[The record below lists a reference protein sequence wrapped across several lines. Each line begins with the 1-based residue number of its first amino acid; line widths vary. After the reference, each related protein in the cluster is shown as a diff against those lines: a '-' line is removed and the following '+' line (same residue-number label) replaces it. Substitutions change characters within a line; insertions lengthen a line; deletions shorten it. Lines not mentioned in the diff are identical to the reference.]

1 MTNRSR
7 FEIIYLLIGN
17 EPTTIER
24 KIDYGIRKSRK
35 EKQLAPKI
43 KEVLKKYGMKG
54 TISVNNHSTL
64 VVTIKEGKL
73 DMISAKNE
81 AMMASN
87 HYDLQYNLYDC
98 QQMAN
103 RLADDYLQVN
113 TYWIEENYGDG
124 EVGQFLL
131 ELKDAMEG
139 FDFSTTMIA

>member
-1 MTNRSR
+1 MAYVSQ
-7 FEIIYLLIGN
+7 E
-17 EPTTIER
+17 
-24 KIDYGIRKSRK
+24 KK
-35 EKQLAPKI
+35 KQLAPKI

-73 DMISAKNE
+73 DMIGAKNE

-87 HYDLQYNLYDC
+87 HYDLQYNPYDC

-113 TYWIEENYGDG
+113 TYWIEENY
-124 EVGQFLL
+124 LSL
-131 ELKDAMEG
+131 
-139 FDFSTTMIA
+139 IHI

>member
-1 MTNRSR
+1 MAYVSQ
-7 FEIIYLLIGN
+7 E
-17 EPTTIER
+17 
-24 KIDYGIRKSRK
+24 KK
-35 EKQLAPKI
+35 KQLAPKI

-73 DMISAKNE
+73 DMIGAKNE

-87 HYDLQYNLYDC
+87 HYDLQYNPYDC

-131 ELKDAMEG
+131 ELKDAMEEATS
-139 FDFSTTMIA
+139 STTMIA